1 MKKRILSILV
11 DNTSGVL
18 SRVAGLFSRRG
29 YNIDSLTVGETQNPA
44 YSRMTV
50 VVRGDDQV
58 LDQIEKQVA
67 KLEDVR
73 AVKVL
78 KHGERVCRELILVT
92 VAVEADQ
99 RPAVVAIADIFRAK
113 IVDVGVDTLM
123 IELTG
128 NQNKLDAFV
137 KLLNGYEIKEMVRT
151 GITGLSRG
159 ARDMFDEFD
168 VVECV
173 LYGHKR
179 LYDIRKEKDA
189 LYMKED
195 FTDEDGIKAAELEGE
210 FASMNGWEAES
221 DAANLLN
228 GLGIETDLHYKQM
241 ADLTGAQK
249 VKVLLAQALF
259 GNPDILLLDE
269 PTNHLDLDAIAWLEE
284 FLINFENTVIVVSHD
299 RYFLNKVCTQIA
311 DIDYGKIQ
319 LYAGNYDFWYESSQL
334 MIKQMKEANKKKEE
348 KIKELQE
355 FIRQQEESED

>member
-1 MKKRILSILV
+1 MSKVVLSILV
-11 DNTSGVL
+11 NNTSGVL

-168 VVECV
+168 V
-173 LYGHKR
+173 
-179 LYDIRKEKDA
+179 
-189 LYMKED
+189 D
-195 FTDEDGIKAAELEGE
+195 FD
-210 FASMNGWEAES
+210 S
-221 DAANLLN
+221 
-228 GLGIETDLHYKQM
+228 
-241 ADLTGAQK
+241 
-249 VKVLLAQALF
+249 
-259 GNPDILLLDE
+259 
-269 PTNHLDLDAIAWLEE
+269 
-284 FLINFENTVIVVSHD
+284 
-299 RYFLNKVCTQIA
+299 
-311 DIDYGKIQ
+311 
-319 LYAGNYDFWYESSQL
+319 
-334 MIKQMKEANKKKEE
+334 
-348 KIKELQE
+348 
-355 FIRQQEESED
+355 